1 MSRSDS
7 LKCAAFIK
15 LSPITQVRRLSA
27 ALGTSVIT
35 TEETV
40 YPAVV
45 RLNGIR
51 EMTLG
56 ALCRSVYVAESPG

>member
-1 MSRSDS
+1 MSRSKS

-15 LSPITQVRRLSA
+15 PSLITQVRRLSA
-27 ALGTSVIT
+27 ALGTLVIT

-40 YPAVV
+40 G